1 MTMDLTLLRQKDA
14 FPLHVLERLN
24 RTPVD
29 YLEKHL
35 SIERSNAAGAGH
47 LEAGVVLLLL
57 FRDSG
62 FHFLLIKRSDAV
74 AQSGDISCPGGML
87 ERPVDEMLSHIVS
100 KTGILRT
107 AGNRALHELPNKDEQ
122 TQSLIRLFLMN
133 ALRESWEEIGLS
145 PLNVEFLGALPTYS
159 LTLFTRTIYP
169 LVCLVKDHWPYRP
182 NDEVDKMLEIPVTA
196 FFRSSSYAL
205 LELNTEDGKSDPRHN
220 LQFPCLVIPDG
231 KGGED
236 ILWGATFF
244 IITNF
249 LREVTG
255 GAFPAETPGRIV
267 TKTLSA
273 HYTSGNR

>member
-1 MTMDLTLLRQKDA
+1 MDLTLLRQKDA
-14 FPLHVLERLN
+14 FPLYVLERLN
-24 RTPVD
+24 QTPVD
-29 YLEKHL
+29 YSEKHL
-35 SIERSNAAGAGH
+35 SIERSNAAGARH

-57 FRDSG
+57 FKDSE

-87 ERPVDEMLSHIVS
+87 ERPVDEMLSHIVW

-107 AGNRALHELPNKDEQ
+107 AGNQELHELPSKDEQ
-122 TQSLIRLFLMN
+122 TLSLIRLFLMN

-145 PLNVEFLGALPTYS
+145 PLNIEFLGALPSYS
-159 LTLFTRTIYP
+159 LTLFTRTIFP
-169 LVCLVKDHWPYRP
+169 LVCVVKDHWPYRP
-182 NDEVDKMLEIPVTA
+182 NGEVDKILEIPVSA
-196 FFRSSSYAL
+196 FFQNSSYAL
-205 LELNTEDGKSDPRHN
+205 LELSSENGKSDPRHN
-220 LQFPCLVIPDG
+220 FQFPCLVIPDG

-249 LREVTG
+249 LRQVTG

-267 TKTLSA
+267 TKTLSP
-273 HYTSGNR
+273 HYTSGSR

>member
-14 FPLHVLERLN
+14 FPLYVLERLN
-24 RTPVD
+24 RTTVD

-35 SIERSNAAGAGH
+35 SIERSNAAGGKH

-57 FRDSG
+57 FKDSE
-62 FHFLLIKRSDAV
+62 FYFLLIKRSNAV

-87 ERPVDEMLSHIVS
+87 ERPVDEMLSHIVL

-107 AGNRALHELPNKDEQ
+107 AANQALHELPNKDEE
-122 TQSLIRLFLMN
+122 TLSLIRLFLMN

-159 LTLFTRTIYP
+159 LTLFTRTIFP
-169 LVCLVKDHWPYRP
+169 LVCVVREPWPYRP
-182 NDEVDKMLEIPVTA
+182 NDEVDKVLEIPVSD

-205 LELNTEDGKSDPRHN
+205 LELSSEDGNSDPRHN
-220 LQFPCLVIPDG
+220 FQFPCLVIPDG

-249 LREVTG
+249 LREITG
-255 GAFPAETPGRIV
+255 GSFPAETPGRIV
-267 TKTLSA
+267 TKTLSP
-273 HYTSGNR
+273 HYTSGTR

>member
-1 MTMDLTLLRQKDA
+1 MDLTLLRSKDA
-14 FPLHVLERLN
+14 FPLYVLERLN
-24 RTPVD
+24 RTTVD

-35 SIERSNAAGAGH
+35 SIERSNAAGAKH
-47 LEAGVVLLLL
+47 LEAGVVLLML
-57 FRDSG
+57 FRDSE
-62 FHFLLIKRSDAV
+62 FNFLLIKRSDAV

-87 ERPVDEMLSHIVS
+87 ERPVDELLSHILL

-107 AGNRALHELPNKDEQ
+107 AGNQVLYELPNKDEE
-122 TQSLIRLFLMN
+122 TLSLVRLFLMN

-159 LTLFTRTIYP
+159 LTLFTRTIFP
-169 LVCLVKDHWPYRP
+169 LVCLVREPWPYRP
-182 NDEVDKMLEIPVTA
+182 NEEVDKVLEIPLGF

-205 LELNTEDGKSDPRHN
+205 LELRSESGNSDPRQN
-220 LQFPCLVIPDG
+220 FQFPCLVIPDG

-249 LREVTG
+249 LSQVTG
-255 GAFPAETPGRIV
+255 GSFPADTPARVV
-267 TKTLSA
+267 TKIIPL
-273 HYTSGNR
+273 HYTSGTR

>member
-1 MTMDLTLLRQKDA
+1 MTMDLTLLRDKDA
-14 FPLHVLERLN
+14 FPLYVLERLN

-35 SIERSNAAGAGH
+35 SIERSNAAGGKH

-57 FRDSG
+57 FKNSE
-62 FHFLLIKRSDAV
+62 FHFLLIKRSNAV

-87 ERPVDEMLSHIVS
+87 ERPVDEMLSRIVS

-107 AGNRALHELPNKDEQ
+107 AGNRALHELPNKDGE

-159 LTLFTRTIYP
+159 LTLFTRTIFP
-169 LVCLVKDHWPYRP
+169 LAGLVREPWPYRP
-182 NDEVDKMLEIPVTA
+182 NDEVDKMLEIPVSD

-205 LELNTEDGKSDPRHN
+205 LELSPENGTSDPRRN
-220 LQFPCLVIPDG
+220 FQFPCLVIPDG

-244 IITNF
+244 IIANF

-267 TKTLSA
+267 TKILSP

>member
-35 SIERSNAAGAGH
+35 SIERSNAAGAKH

-57 FRDSG
+57 FKDSK

-100 KTGILRT
+100 KAGILRT
-107 AGNRALHELPNKDEQ
+107 AGNQALHELPNKDEQ

-133 ALRESWEEIGLS
+133 ALREAWEEIGLS

-159 LTLFTRTIYP
+159 LTLFTRTIFP

-182 NDEVDKMLEIPVTA
+182 NDEVDKVLEIPVSD

-205 LELNTEDGKSDPRHN
+205 LELGAENGKTDPRHDF
-220 LQFPCLVIPDG
+220 QFPCLVIPDG

-267 TKTLSA
+267 TKTLSS

>member
-1 MTMDLTLLRQKDA
+1 MDITLLRQKDT
-14 FPLHVLERLN
+14 FPLYLLDHLN
-24 RTPVD
+24 QMPVD

-35 SIERSNAAGAGH
+35 SMERANAAGARN

-57 FRDSG
+57 FKDSE

-87 ERPVDEMLSHIVS
+87 ERPVDEMLSHIVG

-107 AGNRALHELPNKDEQ
+107 AGNQALHELPNRDEP
-122 TQSLIRLFLMN
+122 TLSLIRLFLMN

-145 PLNVEFLGALPTYS
+145 PLNIEFLGALPTYS
-159 LTLFTRTIYP
+159 LTLFTRTIFP
-169 LVCLVKDHWPYRP
+169 LVCLVKEPWPYRP
-182 NDEVDKMLEIPVTA
+182 NEEVEKILEIPVSY

-205 LELNTEDGKSDPRHN
+205 LEVGSENEKSDSLHN

-231 KGGED
+231 QGGED

-255 GAFPAETPGRIV
+255 DAFPAETPGRIV
-267 TKTLSA
+267 TKTLSP

>member
-1 MTMDLTLLRQKDA
+1 MDLTLLRSKDA
-14 FPLHVLERLN
+14 FPLYVLERLN

-35 SIERSNAAGAGH
+35 SIERSNAAGAKH
-47 LEAGVVLLLL
+47 LEAGVVLLML
-57 FRDSG
+57 FRDSE
-62 FHFLLIKRSDAV
+62 FNFLLIKRSDAV

-87 ERPVDEMLSHIVS
+87 ERPVDELLSHILL

-107 AGNRALHELPNKDEQ
+107 AGNQVLYELPNKDEE
-122 TQSLIRLFLMN
+122 TLSLVRLFLMN

-159 LTLFTRTIYP
+159 LTLFTRTIFP
-169 LVCLVKDHWPYRP
+169 LVCLVREPWPYRP
-182 NDEVDKMLEIPVTA
+182 NEEVDKVLEIPLGF

-205 LELNTEDGKSDPRHN
+205 LELRSESGNSDPRQN
-220 LQFPCLVIPDG
+220 FQFPCLVIPDG

-249 LREVTG
+249 LSQVAG
-255 GAFPAETPGRIV
+255 GSFPADTPARVV
-267 TKTLSA
+267 TKIIPL
-273 HYTSGNR
+273 HYTSGTR

>member
-1 MTMDLTLLRQKDA
+1 MDLTLLRSKDA
-14 FPLHVLERLN
+14 FPLYVLERLN

-35 SIERSNAAGAGH
+35 SIERSNAAGAKH
-47 LEAGVVLLLL
+47 LEAGVVLLML
-57 FRDSG
+57 FRDSE
-62 FHFLLIKRSDAV
+62 FNFLLIKRSDAV

-87 ERPVDEMLSHIVS
+87 ERPVDELLSHILL

-107 AGNRALHELPNKDEQ
+107 AGNQVLYELPNKDEE
-122 TQSLIRLFLMN
+122 TLSLVRLFLMN

-159 LTLFTRTIYP
+159 LTLFTRTIFP
-169 LVCLVKDHWPYRP
+169 LVCLVREPWPYRP
-182 NDEVDKMLEIPVTA
+182 NEEVDKVLEIPLGF

-205 LELNTEDGKSDPRHN
+205 LELRSESGNSDPRQN
-220 LQFPCLVIPDG
+220 FQFPCLVIPDG

-249 LREVTG
+249 LSQVTG
-255 GAFPAETPGRIV
+255 GSFPADTPARVV
-267 TKTLSA
+267 TKIIPL
-273 HYTSGNR
+273 HYTSGTR